1 MKQEAEEKI
10 TMTPEESHPRSMK
23 YSPTQYWTVGPQNE
37 EIRKP
42 EFRMGGVYEGVGIVI
57 LMVLH

>member
-1 MKQEAEEKI
+1 
-10 TMTPEESHPRSMK
+10 MK